1 MKKHL
6 LLFASAFI
14 CFNFGFEAN
23 LNAHGFAKNT
33 LIKKIHGWKKIRQV
47 HDDLLSKNKQI
58 LSYDF
63 TTGQCVRQ
71 SIKNTGISTSNCYFR
86 IGFNESY
93 EDNII
98 CTPTQEFYLA
108 ESKKWTPAYNL
119 KEGDILLSKCNKLT
133 PINFIEFVPEEI
145 KVYVLEIEKT
155 HTFFVGRSSVIT
167 HNMALPA
174 LSASIIIPFGTCTAS
189 GMAGGFLGPI
199 GFVGGIAIGSI
210 IGIAIKTCIG
220 PKMIPYKLSFDIQ
233 HIDTL
238 FHTNETNEAATK
250 KIDEVLSNATP
261 GRKTSGKATQFEKPG
276 DFGDALNDFEK
287 LGVINVKEIKN
298 GKIGELSN
306 GKTVNVRSES
316 SAKTPTL
323 EIYNPENKK
332 SIKIRY
338 TAEEV

>member
-1 MKKHL
+1 MITTL
-6 LLFASAFI
+6 
-14 CFNFGFEAN
+14 CFNFIFESN
-23 LNAHGFAKNT
+23 LNAHGFGKNT
-33 LIKKIHGWKKIRQV
+33 LIEKKHGWKQIGKV
-47 HDDLLSKNKQI
+47 HADLLSKDKQI

-63 TTGQCVRQ
+63 TIGACVKQ
-71 SIKNTGISTSNCYFR
+71 SIKHAGISKSNCHFS
-86 IGFNESY
+86 IGLNESP

-108 ESKKWTPAYNL
+108 NSRKWAPAYKL
-119 KEGDILLSKCNKLT
+119 KAGDLLLSKNNKLT
-133 PINFIEFVPEEI
+133 PINFIEFIPEAI
-145 KVYVLEIEKT
+145 KVYALEVKNT
-155 HTFFVGRSSVIT
+155 HTYFVSRNSVIT
-167 HNMALPA
+167 HNMTLPA
-174 LSASIIIPFGTCTAS
+174 LCAGITIPFSTCTA
-189 GMAGGFLGPI
+189 GGITGGFLGPI

-250 KIDEVLSNATP
+250 KIDEVLRNATP

-276 DFGDALNDFEK
+276 GFGDALNDFEK
-287 LGVINVKEIKN
+287 LGAINVKEIKN

-338 TAEEV
+338 TT